1 MTDRKLS
8 RVLGFWDVFF
18 IAVGQIIGAGAVA
31 LTGVAIGMTGP
42 GVVWAYICAAILILI
57 TNILA
62 MVAGSALP
70 VIGAY
75 YAWPSRLCGGWLGSV
90 SLFLVLMTLSVSI
103 SLFGSAFGLYLHP
116 IFPFLSQ
123 NSWGIL
129 MIAVIFMTNYFGLR
143 MASLVQM
150 VLVLIMLLA
159 FAIYIGFA
167 APEMQASD
175 LSPTFPRGVAGF
187 LTAVFVL
194 KFAIAGAANIVS
206 LGGEMKKPG
215 RDIPLVMISS
225 TLFVGLI
232 YALIAF
238 ASIAVLPWAEMADQ
252 PLTVAG
258 KVFLPS
264 WALTFFLIGGAAV
277 ALVTTLNAVIMQ
289 IPRNFIVAA
298 WDELIPEKLSSM
310 NRHSVPYYLLSIVL
324 VLGIAPLLMGLD
336 IGAIARAVGITSAL
350 PILIILWSVTRIP
363 KNFPEAYARANFKL
377 SPFWLWFFFALSTLS
392 VLAGLVILGQGL
404 TAPVLLTIILWM
416 LVSVAYYP
424 LRRRQLRSKGI
435 DLDAKTTDVSI
446 FDGG

>member
-42 GVVWAYICAAILILI
+42 GVVLAYVCAAGLILI

-70 VIGAY
+70 VVGAY
-75 YAWPSRLCGGWLGSV
+75 YVWPSRLCGGWLGSV

-123 NSWGIL
+123 NGWGIL
-129 MIAVIFMTNYFGLR
+129 MIVVIFMTNYFGLR
-143 MASLVQM
+143 MASLVQTIL
-150 VLVLIMLLA
+150 VLVMLLA
-159 FAIYIGFA
+159 FAVFIGFA
-167 APEMQASD
+167 APEMQVSD
-175 LSPTFPRGVAGF
+175 LSPTFPKGMMGF

-194 KFAIAGAANIVS
+194 KFATAGAANIVS
-206 LGGEMKKPG
+206 LGGEMKNPH
-215 RDIPLVMISS
+215 RDIPLVMICA
-225 TLFVGLI
+225 TLFVGVT
-232 YALIAF
+232 YALISF
-238 ASIAVLPWAEMADQ
+238 ASIAALPWAEMTDQ

-258 KVFLPS
+258 EAFLPS

-298 WDELIPEKLSSM
+298 WDQLIPEKLATM
-310 NRHSVPYYLLSIVL
+310 NRHGVPYYLLNIVL
-324 VLGIAPLLMGLD
+324 AMGIIPLIVGLD

-363 KNFPEAYARANFKL
+363 KKFPDAYARANFKL
-377 SPFWLWFFFALSTLS
+377 SPFWIWFFFVLSILS
-392 VLAGLVILGQGL
+392 VLA
-404 TAPVLLTIILWM
+404 
-416 LVSVAYYP
+416 
-424 LRRRQLRSKGI
+424 
-435 DLDAKTTDVSI
+435 
-446 FDGG
+446 